1 MEETVK
7 KSLNKESIE
16 RLKGLEHE
24 YPFKQSVVLSVL
36 HVIYDQFGYLDNAA
50 IEEAAEYM
58 KIPEVYFEEA
68 ASFYTMFPLKPR
80 GKYLIQVCQN
90 ICCTLM
96 GAEELVDY
104 LKEKLGIDVGETTE
118 DNMFS
123 LVVVECLGA
132 CAAAPVMQINDI
144 YYEYLTRAKVDEILE
159 ILRNSQ

>member
-1 MEETVK
+1 MEDTVK

-16 RLKGLEHE
+16 RLKTLEHE
-24 YPFKQSVVLSVL
+24 YPFRQSVVLSVL
-36 HVIYDQFGYLDNAA
+36 HVIYDQFGYLDKKA
-50 IEEAAEYM
+50 IEEAAEFM
-58 KIPEVYFEEA
+58 NIPKVYFEEA
-68 ASFYTMFPLKPR
+68 ATFYTMFPLKPR

-104 LKEKLGIDVGETTE
+104 LKEKLGIGVGETTE
-118 DNMFS
+118 DNIFS

-132 CAAAPVMQINDI
+132 CAGAPMMQINDI

-159 ILRNSQ
+159 NLRNSQ

>member
-1 MEETVK
+1 MEETAK

-16 RLKGLEHE
+16 RLKKLERE

-36 HVIYDQFGYLDNAA
+36 HVIYDQFGYLDKSA

-68 ASFYTMFPLKPR
+68 ATFYTMFPLKPR
-80 GKYLIQVCQN
+80 GKYLIQICQN

-104 LKEKLGIDVGETTE
+104 LKEKLGINVGETTE
-118 DNMFS
+118 DKMFS

-132 CAAAPVMQINDI
+132 CAGAPMMQINDI

-159 ILRNSQ
+159 TLRNS

>member
-159 ILRNSQ
+159 TLRNSQ